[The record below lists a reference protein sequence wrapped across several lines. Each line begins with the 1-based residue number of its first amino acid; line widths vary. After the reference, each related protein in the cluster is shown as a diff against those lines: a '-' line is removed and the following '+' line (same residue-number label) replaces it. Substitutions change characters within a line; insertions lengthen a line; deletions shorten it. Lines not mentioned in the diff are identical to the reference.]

1 MPAVLAVASS
11 VKARAK
17 ALVTALAVLTMAAT
31 VVAHRVMHAT
41 HVMIRSHRVISI
53 QAKVSK
59 AVTKSAQRPV
69 RLSAILA
76 VGKMMVL
83 AVARLTKIV
92 AQRLRVKM
100 HVLHSAATV
109 VTVPRVH
116 RKVNVISAA
125 VVTVIAVLRK
135 NLSARLKQALVV
147 MPKPTNLKWCEWLVV
162 NSPSP

>member
-11 VKARAK
+11 VKARA
-17 ALVTALAVLTMAAT
+17 LVTAPAVLTMVAT
-31 VVAHRVMHAT
+31 VVAHSVMHAT
-41 HVMIRSHRVISI
+41 RAMIRSHHAISI

-59 AVTKSAQRPV
+59 AVTKSAQRPA
-69 RLSAILA
+69 RLNAILA

-116 RKVNVISAA
+116 RKANVISAA
-125 VVTVIAVLRK
+125 AVIVIVAHLK
-135 NLSARLKQALVV
+135 NLLARLKQALVV
-147 MPKPTNLKWCEWLVV
+147 MPKPTNLKWCA
-162 NSPSP
+162 